1 MNQATEIVPVI
12 APVIAIDG
20 PSASGKGTVAEKVAD
35 ALGYHYLDSG
45 ALYRVVAFAAY
56 RDNIEWNQADVL
68 GDLAQNL
75 DVAFKQGDIF
85 LEGDCITEAV
95 RSEEMGRGASE
106 VAIHP
111 TVRGALLNL
120 QQSFRKAPG
129 LVADGRDMG
138 RVVFKD
144 AALKIFLTASV
155 ETRAER
161 RFKQLTLKGINANYA
176 QILAD
181 LQARDWRDSKR
192 NAAPL
197 MQTDDAQLLDTTNCS
212 IAQAVEFVLAANQKD
227 SNYVVTAT
235 Y

>member
-1 MNQATEIVPVI
+1 MLVNLNI
-12 APVIAIDG
+12 PVIAIDG

-45 ALYRVVAFAAY
+45 ALYRIVAFAAY
-56 RDNIEWNQADVL
+56 RDNIKWDQADAL

-75 DVAFKQGDIF
+75 DVEFKKGDIF
-85 LEGDCITEAV
+85 LGGDRITEAI
-95 RSEEMGRGASE
+95 RGEEMSHGASE

-120 QQSFRKAPG
+120 QQIFRKSPG

-138 RVVFKD
+138 SVVFKD
-144 AALKIFLTASV
+144 ASLKIYLTASV
-155 ETRAER
+155 QIRAER
-161 RFKQLTLKGINANYA
+161 RFKQLASRGISAGYA

-181 LQARDWRDSKR
+181 LQARDLRDSQR
-192 NAAPL
+192 SVAPL
-197 MQTDDAQLLDTTNCS
+197 MQTVDAHLLDTTHFS

-227 SNYVVTAT
+227 SNHVVTT
-235 Y
+235 IY